1 MEKYYVISD
10 EIGYPQWNPYFETE
24 NEEEATI
31 VCKLVSQ
38 KYDCWCVIFKNNFKF
53 YGSGNPRKF
62 QK

>member
-38 KYDCWCVIFKNNFKF
+38 KYDCWC
-53 YGSGNPRKF
+53 
-62 QK
+62 